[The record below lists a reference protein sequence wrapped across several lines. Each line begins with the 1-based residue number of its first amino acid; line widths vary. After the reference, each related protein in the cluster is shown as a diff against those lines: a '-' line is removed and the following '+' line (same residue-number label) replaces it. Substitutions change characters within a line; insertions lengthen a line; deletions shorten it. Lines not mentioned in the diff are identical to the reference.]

1 MGQCTNTTNTL
12 PYVCAIFRLDTW
24 GNVCYH
30 VLVRQGGNTS
40 GPGYGRRED
49 MDQMTTAELNQYL
62 ENIAQLVEERT
73 KDKDKETA
81 EIAIQAIRNSKIK
94 A

>member
-1 MGQCTNTTNTL
+1 M
-12 PYVCAIFRLDTW
+12 
-24 GNVCYH
+24 
-30 VLVRQGGNTS
+30 LVRQRGAS
-40 GPGYGRRED
+40 PRYERRED
-49 MDQMTTAELNQYL
+49 MNEMTTAELNQYL